1 MFKEKFS
8 KLIDV
13 KSIVTISILAVFC
26 YLNVAGKEVSDGFN
40 NIFTVIIAFYF
51 GTQSAKG
58 NQSVTSTIT
67 NEVLTNESEVIVN
80 GD

>member
-1 MFKEKFS
+1 MFKEKLA

-13 KSIVTISILAVFC
+13 KSIVSISILAVFC
-26 YLNVAGKEVSDGFN
+26 YLNVVGKEVSDGFN

-51 GTQSAKG
+51 GTQSAKVG
-58 NQSVTSTIT
+58 QVTTSQAT
-67 NEVLTNESEVIVN
+67 EVITNESEVIVN